1 MSRKANQSKFAEI
14 IGVDRSY
21 VTKLKKQD
29 RLVVDDDGLIDVDA
43 SIQRIKDTADP
54 NRGDVVTRWKKER
67 GNQTP
72 VVSQEL
78 PPELSPELQDDGAP
92 EDHSYQRARAKKE
105 HFLAE
110 RARIDYLRE
119 IGELVPILDMR
130 QAVADVVT
138 TFRQTLEQLPY
149 RTGPEL
155 VGKDLDAIRA
165 TLKQDIHA
173 ALAGMER
180 EFSKRL
186 DSNAEA
192 A

>member
-1 MSRKANQSKFAEI
+1 MNRFVNQSKFAEI

-21 VTKLKKQD
+21 VTKLKKHD
-29 RLVVDDDGLIDVDA
+29 RLVIDDDGLIDVDA
-43 SIQRIKDTADP
+43 SVQRIKDTADP
-54 NRGDVVTRWKKER
+54 NRGDVVTRWKNER
-67 GNQTP
+67 GDQAP
-72 VVSQEL
+72 VVSQDQS
-78 PPELSPELQDDGAP
+78 PELSPELPEDSAP

-130 QAVADVVT
+130 QAVADVIT

-155 VGKDLDAIRA
+155 VGTDLDAIRA

-173 ALAGMER
+173 ALSGMER

-186 DSNAEA
+186 ESNMENV
-192 A
+192 

>member
-29 RLVVDDDGLIDVDA
+29 RLVIDDDGLIDVDA

-67 GNQTP
+67 GDQAP
-72 VVSQEL
+72 VVSPEIS
-78 PPELSPELQDDGAP
+78 PELSPELQDDGAP

-165 TLKQDIHA
+165 TLKQDIYA
-173 ALAGMER
+173 ALAGMEK

-186 DSNAEA
+186 ESDTEA
-192 A
+192 V

>member
-29 RLVVDDDGLIDVDA
+29 RLVIDGDGLIDVDA
-43 SIQRIKDTADP
+43 SVQRIKDTADP
-54 NRGDVVTRWKKER
+54 NRVDVVNRWRSER
-67 GNQTP
+67 GQNGTTND
-72 VVSQEL
+72 E
-78 PPELSPELQDDGAP
+78 PETVDTSV
-92 EDHSYQRARAKKE
+92 EDHDYQRARAKKE

-110 RARIDYLRE
+110 RARVDYLRD
-119 IGELVPILDMR
+119 IGELVPIIDMR
-130 QAVADVVT
+130 AAVADVVT
-138 TFRQTLEQLPY
+138 TFRQALEQLPY

-173 ALAGMER
+173 ALSDMER
-180 EFSKRL
+180 EFSKKM
-186 DSNAEA
+186 SEHETGKQ
-192 A
+192 